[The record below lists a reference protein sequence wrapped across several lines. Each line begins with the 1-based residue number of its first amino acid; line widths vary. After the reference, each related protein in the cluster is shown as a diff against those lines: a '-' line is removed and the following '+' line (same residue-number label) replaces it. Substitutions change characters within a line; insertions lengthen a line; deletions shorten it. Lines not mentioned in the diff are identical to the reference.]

1 MERITKCADEPK
13 SECQNQIRALAMI
26 PVSIS
31 IDNNLSEG
39 TKTTAPQEKN
49 ARRLQPSRHGPQSTL
64 TSVLQPGVNVAR
76 VAQAEGVNANQVFKW
91 RRDYRSGQLVE
102 AGTATAL
109 MLPVH
114 VGGAGVELSAP
125 IYPEPAAP
133 TGAIHIELPGRA
145 TISVEHGADRALL

>member
-1 MERITKCADEPK
+1 MERMDGVGPKRTQRVHRSIT
-13 SECQNQIRALAMI
+13 
-26 PVSIS
+26 
-31 IDNNLSEG
+31 
-39 TKTTAPQEKN
+39 EK
-49 ARRLQPSRHGPQSTL
+49 RRIVEL
-64 TSVLQPGVNVAR
+64 VLQPGVSVAR

-145 TISVEHGADRALL
+145 TISVEHGADGALLQTILESLRK